1 MVHQRRNPKRCHPIA
16 GIWTVPSERR
26 GRQEDE
32 TEGWSPT
39 PEWQP
44 SRGCGGWWRK
54 GRGWGRGISHP
65 IWYKAHK
72 LAPKWSSKYSLVYI
86 RYHIFRDS

>member
-1 MVHQRRNPKRCHPIA
+1 VVADA
-16 GIWTVPSERR
+16 GVAAV
-26 GRQEDE
+26 
-32 TEGWSPT
+32 EGLWWLVEEGEGLGS
-39 PEWQP
+39 
-44 SRGCGGWWRK
+44 GG
-54 GRGWGRGISHP
+54 GGGLRGWVRGISHP